1 MIEEE
6 DDDRGI
12 INARDFMHD
21 FATQEFLEKNIRV
34 KPSSDLLRG
43 EGEDAKTV
51 DGGMGTSKQDAFGN
65 NVDDDE

>member
-1 MIEEE
+1 MRYKFDKVKKAIIKQLEQILIEEE

-34 KPSSDLLRG
+34 KPTSDPLRG
-43 EGEDAKTV
+43 ETDDART
-51 DGGMGTSKQDAFGN
+51 
-65 NVDDDE
+65 